1 MKIISPNGI
10 LIEAS
15 EGTAALLVRTGGYTL
30 YEEKPP
36 VKKTVKRTRKTHSK
50 TPSKTPRETTSPEE

>member
-10 LIEAS
+10 VIEAS
-15 EGTAALLVRTGGYTL
+15 EGTAFLLIRTGGYTL

-36 VKKTVKRTRKTHSK
+36 VKKTAKRTRKTTRKSTSK
-50 TPSKTPRETTSPEE
+50 PTSIEE